1 MLRSS
6 PAGRDHGRGPLSTAA
21 STPLTSAGPARVYH
35 PQNGSKPASSEGHEH
50 VNNYLIAALLG
61 VIEGLTEFLPVS
73 STGHLI
79 LFVDLLG
86 FQAPPG
92 KTFEVMIQLGAILA
106 LVLLYFRKLWGTLI
120 GLPTDPAARRFALV
134 ILLAFLP
141 AMVLGALLHGFIKEK
156 LFSPAV
162 VATALIVG
170 GLIILVVERISKRE
184 IYKSVDDVPPATG
197 FLVGVAQCLA
207 LIPGMSRS
215 GATIIGGLLMGLERR
230 TAAEFSFF
238 LSIPTMTAAFAYD
251 LYKNRAELSFDDAGL
266 IGVGFVAAFIAA
278 LLVVKP
284 FLAVVSKIGF
294 APFAF
299 YRVALGVFV
308 LVLLYL

>member
-1 MLRSS
+1 M
-6 PAGRDHGRGPLSTAA
+6 D
-21 STPLTSAGPARVYH
+21 
-35 PQNGSKPASSEGHEH
+35 
-50 VNNYLIAALLG
+50 NYLIAALLG

-86 FQAPPG
+86 FQGPPG

-106 LVLLYFRKLWGTLI
+106 LIVLYFQKLWTTVI
-120 GLPTDPAARRFALV
+120 GLPVDLAARRFATV

-141 AMVLGALLHGFIKEK
+141 AMVLGAALHGFIKEV
-156 LFSPAV
+156 LFSPTV

-170 GLIILVVERISKRE
+170 GLVILAVEQLHKRE
-184 IYKSVDDVPPATG
+184 TYNSVDEIPPRIG

-207 LIPGMSRS
+207 LIPGTSRS
-215 GATIIGGLLMGLERR
+215 GATIIGGLLLGLERR

-238 LSIPTMTAAFAYD
+238 LSIPTMAAAFAYD
-251 LYKNRAELSFDDAGL
+251 FYKNRGDMSFDDAGL
-266 IGVGFVAAFIAA
+266 ITIGFVAAFIAA
-278 LLVVKP
+278 LLVVRP
-284 FLAVVSKIGF
+284 FLAVVSHIGF
-294 APFAF
+294 APFAY

>member
-1 MLRSS
+1 V
-6 PAGRDHGRGPLSTAA
+6 DH
-21 STPLTSAGPARVYH
+21 
-35 PQNGSKPASSEGHEH
+35 
-50 VNNYLIAALLG
+50 NYLIAALLG

-86 FQAPPG
+86 FKAPPG

-106 LVLLYFRKLWGTLI
+106 LILLYFRKLWSTLI
-120 GLPTDPAARRFALV
+120 GLPTDPKARRFALA

-141 AMVLGALLHGFIKEK
+141 AMVLGALLHGIIKEV
-156 LFSPAV
+156 LFSTTV
-162 VATALIVG
+162 VACALIIG
-170 GLIILVVERISKRE
+170 GLVILLVEQISKHARYE
-184 IYKSVDDVPPATG
+184 TVDDVPPFTA
-197 FLVGVAQCLA
+197 FLVGMAQCLA
-207 LIPGMSRS
+207 LIPGVSRS
-215 GATIIGGLLMGLERR
+215 GATIIGGLLLGLERR

-251 LYKNRAELSFDDAGL
+251 LYKNRGELSFDDAGL
-266 IGVGFVAAFIAA
+266 IATGFFCAFIAA

-284 FLAVVSKIGF
+284 FLTVVSRIGF
-294 APFAF
+294 APFAY

-308 LVLLYL
+308 LTLHWL

>member
-1 MLRSS
+1 MRTP
-6 PAGRDHGRGPLSTAA
+6 PAF
-21 STPLTSAGPARVYH
+21 
-35 PQNGSKPASSEGHEH
+35 EGF
-50 VNNYLIAALLG
+50 VVDNNYLIAALLG

-79 LFVDLLG
+79 LFIDLLG
-86 FQAPPG
+86 FKAPPG

-106 LVLLYFRKLWGTLI
+106 LILLYFRKLWSTLI
-120 GLPTDPAARRFALV
+120 GLPTDPQARRFALV
-134 ILLAFLP
+134 VLLAFLP

-156 LFSPAV
+156 LFRPDV
-162 VATALIVG
+162 VAIMLIVG
-170 GLIILVVERISKRE
+170 GVVILAVEQMAKSER
-184 IYKSVDDVPPATG
+184 YKSIDEVPPRTG
-197 FLVGVAQCLA
+197 FLVGLAQCMA

-215 GATIIGGLLMGLERR
+215 GATIIGGLLLGLERR

-238 LSIPTMTAAFAYD
+238 LSIPTMSAAFAYD
-251 LYKNRAELSFDDAGL
+251 LYKNRDALSFDDAGL
-266 IGVGFVAAFIAA
+266 IATGFIAAFIAA

-284 FLAVVSKIGF
+284 FLAVVSRIGF

>member
-1 MLRSS
+1 V
-6 PAGRDHGRGPLSTAA
+6 D
-21 STPLTSAGPARVYH
+21 
-35 PQNGSKPASSEGHEH
+35 
-50 VNNYLIAALLG
+50 NYLIAALLG

-106 LVLLYFRKLWGTLI
+106 LILLYFRKLWGTLI
-120 GLPTDPAARRFALV
+120 GLPTDPAARRFAVV

-141 AMVLGALLHGFIKEK
+141 AMVLGALLHGIIKEK

-170 GLIILVVERISKRE
+170 GVIILVVEQVSKRE

-197 FLVGVAQCLA
+197 FLIGVAQCLA

-215 GATIIGGLLMGLERR
+215 GATIIGGLLLGLERR

-294 APFAF
+294 APFAY

>member
-1 MLRSS
+1 M
-6 PAGRDHGRGPLSTAA
+6 
-21 STPLTSAGPARVYH
+21 
-35 PQNGSKPASSEGHEH
+35 
-50 VNNYLIAALLG
+50 NNYAIAALLG

-106 LVLLYFRKLWGTLI
+106 LMALYFRKIAATLL
-120 GLPTDPAARRFALV
+120 GLPSDPAARRFALV

-141 AMVLGALLHGFIKEK
+141 AMVLGALLHGFIKEM
-156 LFSPAV
+156 LFNPAV
-162 VATALIVG
+162 VASALIIG
-170 GLIILVVERISKRE
+170 GMVILAVEQMQKRAL
-184 IYKSVDDVPPATG
+184 YTSVDDVPPRTG
-197 FLVGVAQCLA
+197 LLVGLAQTLA
-207 LIPGMSRS
+207 LIPGVSRS
-215 GATIIGGLLMGLERR
+215 GATIIGGLLMGFERK

-238 LSIPTMTAAFAYD
+238 LSMPTMGAAFAYD
-251 LYKNRAELSFDDAGL
+251 AYKNRDVLNFDDAGL
-266 IGVGFVAAFIAA
+266 IAVGFIAAFIAA

-284 FLAVVSKIGF
+284 FLAIVSRIGF

-308 LVLLYL
+308 LTLLYL

>member
-1 MLRSS
+1 
-6 PAGRDHGRGPLSTAA
+6 
-21 STPLTSAGPARVYH
+21 V
-35 PQNGSKPASSEGHEH
+35 E
-50 VNNYLIAALLG
+50 NYLIAALLG

-79 LFVDLLG
+79 LFIDLLG

-106 LVLLYFRKLWGTLI
+106 LILIYFRKLWSTLI
-120 GLPTDPAARRFALV
+120 GLPTDPQARRFALV
-134 ILLAFLP
+134 IILAFLP
-141 AMVLGALLHGFIKEK
+141 AMVLGALLHGFIKET
-156 LFSPAV
+156 LFSPKV
-162 VATALIVG
+162 VAIALIVG
-170 GLIILVVERISKRE
+170 GIVILVVEQVAKRE
-184 IYKSVDDVPPATG
+184 TYKSVDDVPPVTG

-215 GATIIGGLLMGLERR
+215 GATIIGGLLLGLERR

-238 LSIPTMTAAFAYD
+238 LSIPTMSAAFAYD
-251 LYKNRAELSFDDAGL
+251 LYKNRDVLNFDDAGL
-266 IGVGFVAAFIAA
+266 IGVGFIAAFIAA

-284 FLAVVSKIGF
+284 FLAIVGKIGF

-308 LVLLYL
+308 LTLIYL

>member
-1 MLRSS
+1 V
-6 PAGRDHGRGPLSTAA
+6 D
-21 STPLTSAGPARVYH
+21 
-35 PQNGSKPASSEGHEH
+35 
-50 VNNYLIAALLG
+50 NYLIAALLG

-79 LFVDLLG
+79 LFIDLLG
-86 FQAPPG
+86 FKAPPG

-106 LVLLYFRKLWGTLI
+106 LILLYFRKLWTTLI

-141 AMVLGALLHGFIKEK
+141 AMVLGALLHGFIKAR

-170 GLIILVVERISKRE
+170 GVVILLVERISKRE
-184 IYKSVDDVPPATG
+184 VYKSVDEVPPATG
-197 FLVGVAQCLA
+197 FMVGLAQCLA

-215 GATIIGGLLMGLERR
+215 GATIIGGLLLGLERR

-251 LYKNRAELSFDDAGL
+251 AYKNRAELSFDDAGL

-284 FLAVVSKIGF
+284 FLTVVSRIGF

-308 LVLLYL
+308 LALLYF